1 MMMLNDEKIV
11 QDTGMEDDGEAN
23 DDEMNMEA
31 EEVLGETPEN
41 MEELVELTAKRKGSG
56 DDLKERLKSKLEA
69 AKQKKYVEEEKMRL
83 SKAYME
89 VVKKNEA
96 EGRKKNEAKKGNG
109 QDGGPGATK
118 KAKEAASGAT
128 ASRRGARTSTQATAV
143 GRRSSR

>member
-1 MMMLNDEKIV
+1 MMMVNDEKIV

-41 MEELVELTAKRKGSG
+41 MEELVELTAKRKETG

-96 EGRKKNEAKKGNG
+96 EGRKKNEADRK
-109 QDGGPGATK
+109 
-118 KAKEAASGAT
+118 S
-128 ASRRGARTSTQATAV
+128 V
-143 GRRSSR
+143 V